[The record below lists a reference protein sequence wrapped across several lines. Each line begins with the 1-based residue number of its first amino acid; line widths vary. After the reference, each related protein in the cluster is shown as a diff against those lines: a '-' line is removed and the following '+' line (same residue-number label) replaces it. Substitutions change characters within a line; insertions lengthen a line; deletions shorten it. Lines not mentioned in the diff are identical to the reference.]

1 MLKNPL
7 KFTRRHYDRVLW
19 NPEMTFGSP
28 RKFSLLDLFA
38 LQFKTKVT
46 SLMVYK
52 NVLMTTKAPQFNDL
66 HKNVLMTTKALIL
79 MLYKNV
85 LMETSL

>member
-52 NVLMTTKAPQFNDL
+52 NVLMTTKAPSL
-66 HKNVLMTTKALIL
+66 MLYKNVLMTTKALI
-79 MLYKNV
+79 
-85 LMETSL
+85 